1 MSKRHKNI
9 ERETLFLSK
18 PVIHLI
24 IKLNLSSFKI
34 QKWNQTNPAASQRK
48 YLLCL
53 SLAFFKY
60 GTTQCILNYDKYCPG
75 KKVKEFQCK

>member
-1 MSKRHKNI
+1 M
-9 ERETLFLSK
+9 
-18 PVIHLI
+18 
-24 IKLNLSSFKI
+24 SSFKI